1 MNDYVGMMKRMA
13 DMTIGHTNNVM
24 RITEGMC
31 NGGVA
36 LVTDKEGNQGIFTP
50 ASKKGSFK
58 SLDMFKKM
66 AEKNGLT
73 VDVVRPD
80 WAKDEEES
88 EVESKKSNKDHQKTV
103 KNDNESGDSFNQKID
118 PSVIGDLDI
127 EVDEDNKKAKVKGH
141 GVDREISVEDISA
154 YHSGLLD
161 ACAMLGIDLPK
172 FLNGEGETIT
182 KEEVA
187 EFLKTKKGKKVV
199 SEVVAKLTGEL
210 VGEAE
215 TNEAK
220 ETPKKEK
227 KTKKEGVKK
236 VPYQFKEPDEKSRD
250 FLDKHI
256 KLQELNEAMAG
267 EEFDDKRRNY
277 IKNVII
283 SEIEWA
289 YKRGDKFF
297 PKEDDFIKFEVENI
311 SKNNV
316 IYLKRPDLRMVI
328 VPFRWERKIY
338 RIFVRSKD
346 EAKNVAEINAWIEG
360 KVREEEVRNQEKAAA
375 VSKEA
380 EKATENETVAK

>member
-1 MNDYVGMMKRMA
+1 MNDYVGMLKRMA

-80 WAKDEEES
+80 WAVKEEPEDDA
-88 EVESKKSNKDHQKTV
+88 KKSNKDHQTV
-103 KNDNESGDSFNQKID
+103 KNDNESGDSSNQKID

-141 GVDREISVEDISA
+141 GVDREISVEDIGA

-172 FLNGEGETIT
+172 FLNGEGETVT

-215 TNEAK
+215 TK
-220 ETPKKEK
+220 EVKKEK
-227 KTKKEGVKK
+227 KVKKEGVKK

-256 KLQELNEAMAG
+256 KLQELDEAMAG

-375 VSKEA
+375 AESKEA

>member
-1 MNDYVGMMKRMA
+1 MMNDYVGMLKKMA

-50 ASKKGSFK
+50 ASRKGSFK
-58 SLDMFKKM
+58 SLEMFKKM
-66 AEKNGLT
+66 AEKDGLT
-73 VDVVRPD
+73 VNVVRPD
-80 WAKDEEES
+80 WAEEES
-88 EVESKKSNKDHQKTV
+88 EVEKGPNKDHQKKV
-103 KNDNESGDSFNQKID
+103 KNDHETDDSSNQKID
-118 PSVIGDLDI
+118 PSIIGDLDI
-127 EVDEDNKKAKVKGH
+127 EIDEGNKKAKVTGH
-141 GVDREISVEDISA
+141 GVDREISVEDINA

-161 ACAMLGIDLPK
+161 ACAMLGINLPK
-172 FLNGEGETIT
+172 FLNGEGETVT

-187 EFLKTKKGKKVV
+187 EFLNTKKGKKVI

-210 VGEAE
+210 VGEVE
-215 TNEAK
+215 TK
-220 ETPKKEK
+220 ETKKEK
-227 KTKKEGVKK
+227 KVKKEGNGKK

-250 FLDKHI
+250 FLDKHV
-256 KLQELNEAMAG
+256 KLQELDEAMAG
-267 EEFDDKRRNY
+267 EEFDEKRRNY

-346 EAKNVAEINAWIEG
+346 EAKNVSEINAWIEG

-375 VSKEA
+375 AVSKEA
-380 EKATENETVAK
+380 EKATENETAAK

>member
-1 MNDYVGMMKRMA
+1 MMNDYVGMLKKMA

-88 EVESKKSNKDHQKTV
+88 EVESKKSNKDHQKNV
-103 KNDNESGDSFNQKID
+103 KNDNEPDNSSNKTID

-141 GVDREISVEDISA
+141 GVDREISVKDINA
-154 YHSGLLD
+154 YHAGLLD
-161 ACAMLGIDLPK
+161 ACAMLGIDIPK
-172 FLNGEGETIT
+172 FLNGEGEVIT
-182 KEEVA
+182 KEEVT
-187 EFLKTKKGKKVV
+187 EFLKTKEGKKVI
-199 SEVVAKLTGEL
+199 SEVVAKLTGEIA
-210 VGEAE
+210 GEAE
-215 TNEAK
+215 TK
-220 ETPKKEK
+220 ETKKEK
-227 KTKKEGVKK
+227 KVKKEGNGKK

-256 KLQELNEAMAG
+256 KLQELDEAMAG
-267 EEFDDKRRNY
+267 EDFDDKRRNY

-375 VSKEA
+375 AASKEA
-380 EKATENETVAK
+380 EKATENETAAK

>member
-1 MNDYVGMMKRMA
+1 MNDYVCMMKRMA

-66 AEKNGLT
+66 AENNGLT
-73 VDVVRPD
+73 VDVIRPD

-88 EVESKKSNKDHQKTV
+88 EVEAKKSNKDHQKNI
-103 KNDNESGDSFNQKID
+103 KNDNESDDSNSTDID

-127 EVDEDNKKAKVKGH
+127 EIDEDTKKAKVKGH

-161 ACAMLGIDLPK
+161 ACAMLGINLPK
-172 FLNGEGETIT
+172 FLNGEGKTVT

-187 EFLKTKKGKKVV
+187 EFLNTKKGKKVI

-210 VGEAE
+210 AGEAE
-215 TNEAK
+215 TK
-220 ETPKKEK
+220 ETKKEK
-227 KTKKEGVKK
+227 KVKKEGGKK
-236 VPYQFKEPDEKSRD
+236 IPYQFKEPDEKSRD

-256 KLQELNEAMAG
+256 KLQELDEAMAG

-375 VSKEA
+375 ANKEA
-380 EKATENETVAK
+380 EKATENETAAK

>member
-1 MNDYVGMMKRMA
+1 MMNDYVGMLKKMA

-50 ASKKGSFK
+50 ASRKGSFK
-58 SLDMFKKM
+58 SLEMFKKL
-66 AEKNGLT
+66 AEKDGLT
-73 VDVVRPD
+73 INVVRPD
-80 WAKDEEES
+80 WAKEEEI
-88 EVESKKSNKDHQKTV
+88 EAEKDPNKDHQKKV
-103 KNDNESGDSFNQKID
+103 KNDHETDDSSNQTID

-141 GVDREISVEDISA
+141 GVDREISVKDINA
-154 YHSGLLD
+154 YHAGLLD
-161 ACAMLGIDLPK
+161 ACAMLGIDIPK
-172 FLNGEGETIT
+172 FLNGEGEVIT
-182 KEEVA
+182 KEEVT
-187 EFLKTKKGKKVV
+187 EFLKTKEGKKVI

-210 VGEAE
+210 AGEAE
-215 TNEAK
+215 TK
-220 ETPKKEK
+220 ETKKEK
-227 KTKKEGVKK
+227 KVKKEGGKK

-256 KLQELNEAMAG
+256 KLQELDEAMSG
-267 EEFDDKRRNY
+267 EDFDDKRRNY

-375 VSKEA
+375 ATNKEA
-380 EKATENETVAK
+380 EKATENETAAK

>member
-1 MNDYVGMMKRMA
+1 MMNDYVGMLKKMA

-50 ASKKGSFK
+50 ASRKGSFK
-58 SLDMFKKM
+58 SLEMFKKL
-66 AEKNGLT
+66 AEKDGLT
-73 VDVVRPD
+73 VNVVRPD
-80 WAKDEEES
+80 WAEKDS
-88 EVESKKSNKDHQKTV
+88 ETEDKPKDHQNNT
-103 KNDNESGDSFNQKID
+103 KNENKSDDSSNQTID

-141 GVDREISVEDISA
+141 GVDREIEVKDINA
-154 YHSGLLD
+154 YHAGLLD
-161 ACAMLGIDLPK
+161 ACAMLGIDIPK

-182 KEEVA
+182 KEEVT
-187 EFLKTKKGKKVV
+187 EFLKTKEGKKVV
-199 SEVVAKLTGEL
+199 SEVVAKLTGEI
-210 VGEAE
+210 VGNKE
-215 TNEAK
+215 TK

-227 KTKKEGVKK
+227 KVKKEGGKK
-236 VPYQFKEPDEKSRD
+236 VPYQFKEPDEKNMD
-250 FLDKHI
+250 FLNKHV
-256 KLQELNEAMAG
+256 KLQELDEAMAG
-267 EEFDDKRRNY
+267 EDFDDKRRNY

-375 VSKEA
+375 AAKEA
-380 EKATENETVAK
+380 EKATENETAAK

>member
-1 MNDYVGMMKRMA
+1 MMNDYVGMLKKMA

-50 ASKKGSFK
+50 ASRKGSFK

-66 AEKNGLT
+66 SEKNGLT

-80 WAKDEEES
+80 WAEKDS
-88 EVESKKSNKDHQKTV
+88 ETEDKPKDHQKNT
-103 KNDNESGDSFNQKID
+103 KNENKSDDSSNKTID

-141 GVDREISVEDISA
+141 GVDREISVKDINA
-154 YHSGLLD
+154 YHAGLLD
-161 ACAMLGIDLPK
+161 ACAMLGIDIPK
-172 FLNGEGETIT
+172 FLNGEGEVIT
-182 KEEVA
+182 KEEVT
-187 EFLKTKKGKKVV
+187 EFLKTKEGKKVI

-210 VGEAE
+210 AGEAE
-215 TNEAK
+215 TKEA
-220 ETPKKEK
+220 KKEK
-227 KTKKEGVKK
+227 KVKKEGNSKK

-256 KLQELNEAMAG
+256 KLQELDEAMAG

-360 KVREEEVRNQEKAAA
+360 KVREEEVRNQEKEAAA
-375 VSKEA
+375 ANKEA
-380 EKATENETVAK
+380 EKATENETAAK

>member
-58 SLDMFKKM
+58 SLEMFKKM

-80 WAKDEEES
+80 WAAKEEPEDDA
-88 EVESKKSNKDHQKTV
+88 KKSNKDHQKTV
-103 KNDNESGDSFNQKID
+103 KNNNESGDSSNQKID

-141 GVDREISVEDISA
+141 GVDREISVEDIGA

-172 FLNGEGETIT
+172 FLNGEGETVT

-215 TNEAK
+215 TNEIK

-227 KTKKEGVKK
+227 KVKKEGVKK

-256 KLQELNEAMAG
+256 KLQELDEAMAG

-346 EAKNVAEINAWIEG
+346 EVKNVAEINAWIEG

-375 VSKEA
+375 ATKEA
-380 EKATENETVAK
+380 EKATENETAAK

>member
-88 EVESKKSNKDHQKTV
+88 EVEAKKPNKDHQKNV
-103 KNDNESGDSFNQKID
+103 KNDNESDDSSNKTID

-141 GVDREISVEDISA
+141 GVDREISVKDINA
-154 YHSGLLD
+154 YHAGLLD
-161 ACAMLGIDLPK
+161 ACAMLGIDIPK
-172 FLNGEGETIT
+172 FLNGEGEVIT
-182 KEEVA
+182 KEEVT
-187 EFLKTKKGKKVV
+187 EFLKTKEGKKVI

-210 VGEAE
+210 AGESE
-215 TNEAK
+215 TK
-220 ETPKKEK
+220 ETKKEK
-227 KTKKEGVKK
+227 KVKKEGGKK
-236 VPYQFKEPDEKSRD
+236 IPYQFKEPDEKSRD

-256 KLQELNEAMAG
+256 KLQELDEAMAG

-375 VSKEA
+375 KEA
-380 EKATENETVAK
+380 EKATENETAAK